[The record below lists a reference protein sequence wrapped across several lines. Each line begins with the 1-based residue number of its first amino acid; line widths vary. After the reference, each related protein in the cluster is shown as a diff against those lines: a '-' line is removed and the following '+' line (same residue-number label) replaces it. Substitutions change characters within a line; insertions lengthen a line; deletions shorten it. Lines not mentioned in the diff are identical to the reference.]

1 MSIFVCLCVY
11 SVDLITI
18 NFSQEPVSDTALQN
32 LIDSEKEHHDL
43 VAKGLINVIQHRI
56 KELHDLLLN
65 PPMVSI
71 SL

>member
-1 MSIFVCLCVY
+1 MSIFVHLCFY
-11 SVDLITI
+11 SINLITI
-18 NFSQEPVSDTALQN
+18 NLSQEPVSDTALQN

-43 VAKGLINVIQHRI
+43 VAKGLINVIHHRI

-71 SL
+71 GL